1 MKQTIK
7 RIKEFIKG
15 FKYLVNLFKL
25 SDEELAQELESL
37 YAEHEGLVKKQNL
50 LYEKL
55 AEVEKKEIKNQLNGE
70 KQ

>member
-1 MKQTIK
+1 MKQTIR

-15 FKYLVNLFKL
+15 FKYLINLFKL
-25 SDEELAQELESL
+25 SNEELAQELESL

-55 AEVEKKEIKNQLNGE
+55 AEVEKKQGE
-70 KQ
+70 NK

>member
-1 MKQTIK
+1 MK

-37 YAEHEGLVKKQNL
+37 YAEHDDLVKKQNL
-50 LYEKL
+50 LYARL
-55 AEVEKKEIKNQLNGE
+55 AEVEKKQGE
-70 KQ
+70 NK

>member
-15 FKYLVNLFKL
+15 FKYLLDQLFKR
-25 SDEELAQELESL
+25 SNEELAQELESL
-37 YAEHEGLVKKQNL
+37 YAEHNDLLKKQNL

-55 AEVEKKEIKNQLNGE
+55 AEVEKQND
-70 KQ
+70 

>member
-15 FKYLVNLFKL
+15 FKYLLDQLFKR
-25 SDEELAQELESL
+25 SNEELAQELESL
-37 YAEHEGLVKKQNL
+37 YAEHNDLVKKQNL

-55 AEVEKKEIKNQLNGE
+55 EEVEKQND
-70 KQ
+70 

>member
-15 FKYLVNLFKL
+15 VKYLLDQLFKR
-25 SDEELAQELESL
+25 SNEELAQELESL
-37 YAEHEGLVKKQNL
+37 YAEHNDLVKKQNL

-55 AEVEKKEIKNQLNGE
+55 AEVEKQND
-70 KQ
+70 

>member
-1 MKQTIK
+1 MK

-37 YAEHEGLVKKQNL
+37 YAEHDDLVKKQNL
-50 LYEKL
+50 LYERL
-55 AEVEKKEIKNQLNGE
+55 AEVEKKQGE
-70 KQ
+70 TNEKRKCNSRSN